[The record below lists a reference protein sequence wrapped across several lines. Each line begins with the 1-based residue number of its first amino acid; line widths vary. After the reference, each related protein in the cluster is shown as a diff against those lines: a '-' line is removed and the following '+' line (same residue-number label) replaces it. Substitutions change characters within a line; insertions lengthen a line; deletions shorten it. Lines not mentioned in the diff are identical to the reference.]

1 VTATRT
7 ERPALRVGI
16 VGCGLVGHKRAAALD
31 HDPLVAA
38 FDVDARAAAS
48 LADAFGGVACGSL
61 DELLGHGLDVVV
73 VAVPHDR
80 LAEHACRA
88 LHASTHVLVEKP
100 AGIGVA
106 DVERIARAAETA
118 RRRVKVGFNHRFHPA
133 TAQAIALGRAETF
146 GPVLH
151 MRARYGHGGR
161 LGYESEWRARRAV
174 SGGGE
179 LVDQGMHLFD
189 LSYALLGPL
198 PLHSALLRTAYWPM
212 EVEDNA
218 VVVLGERSDGP
229 WTMFHASWTEWKN
242 LFSLEIFCRSAKLQ
256 VDGLARSY
264 GAQRL
269 TVYSMRRELGP
280 PDVETTEFAADDES
294 WRREWQEFAEAIHAA
309 DDRPLSGDL
318 DSALYGWRCVEAAY
332 ARNAAD

>member
-1 VTATRT
+1 MTESRT
-7 ERPALRVGI
+7 ERPPLRVGI
-16 VGCGLVGHKRAAALD
+16 VGCGLVGHKRAAALGED
-31 HDPLVAA
+31 TLVAC
-38 FDVDARAAAS
+38 FDVDAGATRS
-48 LADAFGGVACGSL
+48 LVDSFGGRACTSL
-61 DELLGHGLDVVV
+61 DELLGHDLGVVV

-80 LAEHACRA
+80 LADHACKA
-88 LHASTHVLVEKP
+88 LEASSHVLVEKP

-106 DVERIARAAETA
+106 DIERIARAAEA
-118 RRRVKVGFNHRFHPA
+118 ADRRVKVGFNHRFHPA
-133 TAQAIALGRAETF
+133 TAQAIALARAGTY

-179 LVDQGMHLFD
+179 LVDQGMHLLD

-218 VVVLGERSDGP
+218 VVVLGERADGP
-229 WTMFHASWTEWKN
+229 WSMFHASWTEWKN
-242 LFSLEIFCRSAKLQ
+242 LFSLEIFCRTAKLQ

-269 TVYSMRRELGP
+269 TIYSMRPELGP
-280 PDVETTEFAADDES
+280 PDVETTEFADDDES
-294 WRREWQEFAEAIHAA
+294 WRREWEELAGAIHAG

-318 DSALYGWRCVEAAY
+318 DSALYGWRCVEEAY
-332 ARNAAD
+332 ARQVGG

>member
-1 VTATRT
+1 VTAPQT
-7 ERPALRVGI
+7 EGTALRVGI
-16 VGCGLVGHKRAAALD
+16 VGCGLVGHKRAGALGD
-31 HDPLVAA
+31 DDLVAA
-38 FDVDARAAAS
+38 FDVDAAVAAS
-48 LADAFGGVACGSL
+48 LVDEFGGAACASF
-61 DELLGHGLDVVV
+61 DELLDHGPDVVV

-80 LAEHACRA
+80 LAEHACGA
-88 LHASTHVLVEKP
+88 LAAGAHVLVEKP

-106 DVERIARAAETA
+106 EIEAVAAAAEAA

-133 TAQAIALGRAETF
+133 TARAIALGREEAF

-174 SGGGE
+174 AGGGE
-179 LVDQGMHLFD
+179 LVDQGMHLLD

-198 PLHSALLRTAYWPM
+198 PLHSALLRTSYWAM

-218 VVVLGERSDGP
+218 VVVLGDRAEGP
-229 WTMFHASWTEWKN
+229 WTVFHASWTEWKN
-242 LFSLEIFCRSAKLQ
+242 LFSLELFCRSAKLQ

-269 TVYSMRRELGP
+269 TIYAMGAELGP
-280 PDVETTEFAADDES
+280 PEVEVIDFPAGDDS
-294 WRREWQEFAEAIHAA
+294 WRREWLELADAIRAG
-309 DDRPLSGDL
+309 DGRPLSGDL
-318 DSALYGWRCVEAAY
+318 DSALYGWRCIEEAY
-332 ARNAAD
+332 ARHASG

>member
-1 VTATRT
+1 MTAPQT

-16 VGCGLVGHKRAAALD
+16 VGCGLVGHKRAAALGD
-31 HDPLVAA
+31 DTLVAC
-38 FDVDARAAAS
+38 FDVDARARDS
-48 LADAFGGVACGSL
+48 LVAGFGGVACRSL
-61 DELLGHGLDVVV
+61 DELLGHDLDVVV
-73 VAVPHDR
+73 VALPHDR

-88 LHASTHVLVEKP
+88 LDASAHVLVEKP
-100 AGIGVA
+100 AGIGVE
-106 DVERIARAAETA
+106 DVERIAAEAGTA

-133 TAQAIALGRAETF
+133 TARAIALARTQTF

-151 MRARYGHGGR
+151 VRARYGHGGR
-161 LGYESEWRARRAV
+161 LGYETEWRARRAV

-179 LVDQGMHLFD
+179 LVDQGMHLLD

-218 VVVLGERSDGP
+218 VVVLGDRADGP

-269 TVYSMRRELGP
+269 TIYSMGPELGP
-280 PDVETTEFAADDES
+280 PGVETTDFEADDDS

-309 DDRPLSGDL
+309 DGRPLSGDL
-318 DSALYGWRCVEAAY
+318 GSALYGWRCVEEAY
-332 ARNAAD
+332 ARHASS